1 MLPMP
6 PILGYI
12 LFFILAS
19 LGSIIGVFT
28 GWLIRRRKKL
38 RPKMAVVDGLSGAA
52 GFVLG
57 VYLSLLNFSL
67 EERFVDDRLVYR
79 KVTGFADYLWV
90 FGIVG
95 AVFLPLVAHACIS
108 LVSKLRPDEA

>member
-28 GWLIRRRKKL
+28 GWLIRRKKL
-38 RPKMAVVDGLSGAA
+38 RPKMAVVNGLSGA
-52 GFVLG
+52 
-57 VYLSLLNFSL
+57 
-67 EERFVDDRLVYR
+67 RRLRPGSV
-79 KVTGFADYLWV
+79 
-90 FGIVG
+90 
-95 AVFLPLVAHACIS
+95 LVAA
-108 LVSKLRPDEA
+108 KLLSRRKICGRPVGVQESDRIRRLPMGVWHSWRCVLALGSSRVY